1 MDQFLILLAGILHTL
16 FFTELDSTTTEE
28 NDSVKSR
35 ESFQQLALYFVDKS
49 DDPEQDEDSVWD
61 DDWKK
66 EHPSFERTQC
76 D

>member
-16 FFTELDSTTTEE
+16 LFTELDSTTTEE

-49 DDPEQDEDSVWD
+49 DDPEQDEDSV
-61 DDWKK
+61 
-66 EHPSFERTQC
+66 
-76 D
+76 

>member
-49 DDPEQDEDSVWD
+49 DDPEQDEDSV
-61 DDWKK
+61 
-66 EHPSFERTQC
+66 
-76 D
+76 